1 MVEEEWTKQQLICE
15 VEALRQRIAQLEA
28 GDSARQHLDTF
39 LSQDQNIEISRAVPR
54 GIINEFN
61 NVLTAILGYTELA
74 LSDVPHTS
82 RAWGFLQ
89 RVYTAGERATRLVQR
104 IRFELDCRQK
114 RRAARLRTTGRIVC
128 GFGLPR
134 RQQFQSGS
142 AGLAG

>member
-89 RVYTAGERATRLVQR
+89 RVYTAGERATRLVQ
-104 IRFELDCRQK
+104 LLSSASRQ
-114 RRAARLRTTGRIVC
+114 TGHE
-128 GFGLPR
+128 GDP
-134 RQQFQSGS
+134 
-142 AGLAG
+142 A